1 MDLVTVKPFPDLPID
16 VARYLLET
24 AAWEDPC
31 TAQALTR
38 ISKVVRQWIDPILY
52 HTVTLHTLPQ
62 LSDFTISISARNSPA
77 FFARSV
83 KILRLGAFTLG
94 AFKYSD
100 GRIVSSNATTELV
113 RIVLNECSG
122 VRRLAFWLQDGQELL
137 LHAFTVVS
145 GYSPSHLSMLDMP
158 AQRLTLDEY
167 VKFVPPSL
175 THLHLDHGSS
185 TGDNVQSIPWQAF
198 AACPGLSHICLSGPI
213 AQCFLD
219 PSDRDFISL
228 ATDQLAALPSNIV
241 IFVLYVDYLPLLN
254 KQIDINSVSS
264 DLETLSAASDRLVAM
279 ADRHYRGQIANLHC
293 FLEYRDIGAD
303 WGDGGAKDI
312 WEYADICLIKQRR
325 NREAKLVIRD
335 GE

>member
-1 MDLVTVKPFPDLPID
+1 
-16 VARYLLET
+16 
-24 AAWEDPC
+24 
-31 TAQALTR
+31 
-38 ISKVVRQWIDPILY
+38 
-52 HTVTLHTLPQ
+52 
-62 LSDFTISISARNSPA
+62 
-77 FFARSV
+77 
-83 KILRLGAFTLG
+83 
-94 AFKYSD
+94 
-100 GRIVSSNATTELV
+100 
-113 RIVLNECSG
+113 
-122 VRRLAFWLQDGQELL
+122 
-137 LHAFTVVS
+137 
-145 GYSPSHLSMLDMP
+145 MLDMP

-325 NREAKLVIRD
+325 NREAKLARLQFGPLYQLYSHGVLAKSITLELLKRD
-335 GE
+335 GSFAHLRPGSGSRVIENGGRADPGFWAAFTT